1 MPPDCPSAPVCTQ
14 GAAAQATGNSRACGG
29 PPPRFPPRGG
39 PGARGA
45 VGIQGVEEELASA
58 GRGAPS
64 QGFGDATDTGVLALE
79 RQEAHLQDVGDI
91 REQVGARKGDDVSRP
106 SGRVKGSSFRKR
118 GLGPGRDGCRRR
130 SSSHTAGGPAAR
142 ARRGE
147 APWRGAWN
155 LRGQRPLSQSPDLPR
170 VVEREV

>member
-45 VGIQGVEEELASA
+45 AGIQGVEEELASA

-118 GLGPGRDGCRRR
+118 DCGVGFGAREGRVPAPLVFPHGRWA
-130 SSSHTAGGPAAR
+130 SSSGAAWGGPMAGCLELAR
-142 ARRGE
+142 PE
-147 APWRGAWN
+147 ATEPE
-155 LRGQRPLSQSPDLPR
+155 P
-170 VVEREV
+170 